1 MFLNETYCFPISL
14 VLSSDDDV
22 ISMDVPSQSL
32 RYEVPLLKRDER
44 LMDIRRAAKEEEKE
58 NKEGIHK
65 LRSKYNKQYSD
76 YHNIKENL
84 KKQSNMQLKG
94 FKKTVSFFSW
104 ALFEFQ
110 KEIEMIAAIFELSL
124 QSIC

>member
-1 MFLNETYCFPISL
+1 
-14 VLSSDDDV
+14 
-22 ISMDVPSQSL
+22 MDIPSQSL
-32 RYEVPLLKRDER
+32 RYEIPLLKRDER

-76 YHNIKENL
+76 YHNVKENL

-94 FKKTVSFFSW
+94 FKKTVSLFNW

-110 KEIEMIAAIFELSL
+110 KETEMIAAIFKLSL
-124 QSIC
+124 QSMLSLNCICY